1 MYRAL
6 VEIERFKD
14 RHPNEQEIR
23 RIPNPINNVP
33 NGFLNEVYRRTLSKG
48 VRNEIFPKT
57 FMSTLVKKSI
67 ELIMFFVGLDERMD
81 EQRAADL
88 IATHLA
94 NQFSRRDYD
103 WQILVVNG
111 EQIVPFVI
119 SAENQVL
126 IIGVIMNI
134 TKQIRKGRFQPL
146 IRFGA
151 AGAIMSSLVPHH
163 SFMRRHIPISR
174 KTFRS
179 LLFHSG
185 YANVPYNVDFRNND
199 KLAALWFWS
208 VLDFTRM
215 GFDSLEEFRGI
226 RTCFDLKLYSD
237 GYASSKKT
245 TH

>member
-1 MYRAL
+1 
-6 VEIERFKD
+6 
-14 RHPNEQEIR
+14 
-23 RIPNPINNVP
+23 
-33 NGFLNEVYRRTLSKG
+33 
-48 VRNEIFPKT
+48 
-57 FMSTLVKKSI
+57 MSTLVKKSI

-226 RTCFDLKLYSD
+226 ERCFDLKFILMATLLLLSLLGHFLHLELRLD
-237 GYASSKKT
+237 LKMLEFLIETKPFTMRSRFL
-245 TH
+245 